1 MLRIFVGVVLFT
13 CSLVSSQS
21 LANTSGP
28 SSQLTKYLMWKHE
41 RNSPPDSLIE
51 IKYEIELVHIVH
63 IDELKQRMNALVY
76 VVEEWKDHTLSWNP
90 SKFGNITQTWLPI
103 ESVWIPDLIVFNM
116 LEYQNLLENIRSP
129 MLIHSSGRVVRSY
142 PALYSI
148 MCPISVASFPF
159 DDQQC
164 ALEIASWGYGEDKL
178 IISVTSNN
186 HLPHYSPNEEWALK
200 NVGIERTS
208 FVHES
213 TSVSE
218 VRFVISVS
226 RKPLHYVINL
236 VLPSYIICA
245 LSVAGLFARFS
256 TRHERQART
265 VHPRSN
271 FNSYYGGLEFGGVGK
286 VQFFLFNIIIVTSAT
301 IVTWPV
307 MHIYGKGFRS
317 RVPRPSPWLL
327 KLFLLDKTTYQ
338 PVPMPSSLGI
348 SQEFQE
354 RQKLSELWSRIA
366 RRLDY
371 LLSSF
376 FLVLIS
382 IPTLSMFFQCAE
394 RIRAPEIVFLVSF
407 CSVAFVIVGCNHRS
421 RRLVSFRSTGAAK
434 KGDAKGKTAANTQRD
449 DKSAKSG
456 KSGKRK
462 RKRPPPGKPHGT
474 AIVYS
479 QPQVPENSQRSQKS
493 EKNTERLK
501 RSRRSV
507 NVKETSNDTSAKQQ
521 KSLQSKHSSKSG
533 KKSKRSKRSKRHAPD
548 GMSPF
553 EKSSLSKKSVK
564 ETSSGMSAEQQLKKA
579 RSHRSSS
586 KSTTGKVESS
596 KSTQSAS
603 VNKDPMT
610 LGLEDWRLIEPS
622 KQRKESNSTS
632 KKKNSSKKKPSD
644 AKESESTKSV
654 KPYGAGD
661 PSKANNP
668 KSKRKVLQKDLE
680 AKGQKLKE
688 SCKKLLKL

>member
-256 TRHERQART
+256 TRHERQERFT
-265 VHPRSN
+265 
-271 FNSYYGGLEFGGVGK
+271 LGVTSILTMAVLSLVVSEK
-286 VQFFLFNIIIVTSAT
+286 VPHSSQHVPLLLQFFLFNIIIVTSAT

-394 RIRAPEIVFLVSF
+394 RIRAPE
-407 CSVAFVIVGCNHRS
+407 
-421 RRLVSFRSTGAAK
+421 
-434 KGDAKGKTAANTQRD
+434 
-449 DKSAKSG
+449 
-456 KSGKRK
+456 
-462 RKRPPPGKPHGT
+462 
-474 AIVYS
+474 
-479 QPQVPENSQRSQKS
+479 
-493 EKNTERLK
+493 
-501 RSRRSV
+501 
-507 NVKETSNDTSAKQQ
+507 
-521 KSLQSKHSSKSG
+521 
-533 KKSKRSKRSKRHAPD
+533 
-548 GMSPF
+548 M
-553 EKSSLSKKSVK
+553 
-564 ETSSGMSAEQQLKKA
+564 
-579 RSHRSSS
+579 
-586 KSTTGKVESS
+586 
-596 KSTQSAS
+596 
-603 VNKDPMT
+603 
-610 LGLEDWRLIEPS
+610 
-622 KQRKESNSTS
+622 
-632 KKKNSSKKKPSD
+632 
-644 AKESESTKSV
+644 
-654 KPYGAGD
+654 
-661 PSKANNP
+661 
-668 KSKRKVLQKDLE
+668 
-680 AKGQKLKE
+680 
-688 SCKKLLKL
+688 